1 MNSCCNSY
9 GSEFRSARYRKA
21 QVAESGMSM
30 SAAPFHVPSA
40 NTRLAYV
47 PRQADKNP
55 GKMGMLMAKLF
66 KSCDFVSWAYL
77 KG

>member
-1 MNSCCNSY
+1 MVT
-9 GSEFRSARYRKA
+9 EFRSARYRVA

-47 PRQADKNP
+47 PWPADSREDGSKWR
-55 GKMGMLMAKLF
+55 
-66 KSCDFVSWAYL
+66 SCL
-77 KG
+77 KAVILCHGLT